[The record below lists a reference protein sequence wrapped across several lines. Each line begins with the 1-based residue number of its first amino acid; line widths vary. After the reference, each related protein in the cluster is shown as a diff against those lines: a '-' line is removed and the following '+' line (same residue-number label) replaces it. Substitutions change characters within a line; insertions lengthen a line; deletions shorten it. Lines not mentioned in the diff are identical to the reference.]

1 MLLASDQ
8 KRIRYVP
15 MQMIQALEKECKQA
29 LTNGRQSE
37 IQGGLSFI
45 YPQTKW
51 CGPGKLNQVLGNLSL
66 ICIV

>member
-15 MQMIQALEKECKQA
+15 MQMVQALEKECKQA
-29 LTNGRQSE
+29 LANGLQSD

-51 CGPGKLNQVLGNLSL
+51 CGPGEFNQVLEYLSL
-66 ICIV
+66 I